1 MSKVKTFL
9 GYVWHIPFLKY
20 VLVCAFGIAIVG
32 FWGDNS
38 LLSHFRH
45 QREVVELEQ
54 QIGQYNQQTE
64 RDMKRIRDLERNQ
77 KAIEKVARER
87 YFMKTDDEDIFVL
100 SEEVNEEEIED

>member
-1 MSKVKTFL
+1 MNF
-9 GYVWHIPFLKY
+9 VWHIPFLKY

-45 QREVVELEQ
+45 QREVVDLDE
-54 QIGQYNQQTE
+54 QIGQYNKQTE
-64 RDMKRIRDLERNQ
+64 RDMKRIRALERDP
-77 KAIEKVARER
+77 KAIEKIARER

-100 SEEVNEEEIED
+100 SEEVNDEEMED